1 MEHATVEEL
10 ESFDRAGASVRSLTE
25 ALGPGDVSIN
35 HYTLEEGDRFSIG
48 MYTHVDQEEIF
59 YVIEGTA
66 AFETPDGEVEVEA
79 GEAVRFAPGDYQSG
93 KNAGEGTGEAL
104 ALGAPRES
112 TDARVPMPCT
122 ECESEALRA
131 IPGEDGFGFEC
142 PECGASFGTPPV

>member
-59 YVIEGTA
+59 YVIEG
-66 AFETPDGEVEVEA
+66 DRG
-79 GEAVRFAPGDYQSG
+79 VR
-93 KNAGEGTGEAL
+93 
-104 ALGAPRES
+104 
-112 TDARVPMPCT
+112 DARRRGRGRGRRG
-122 ECESEALRA
+122 S
-131 IPGEDGFGFEC
+131 
-142 PECGASFGTPPV
+142 PVRSR